1 MVTHHTPL
9 PIFPAMVNQLRMIPK
24 HVSLDARMLMDAVI
38 FHSGQMR
45 SHVIFQAQLL
55 RGSRTDGGLFLDQN
69 VVEKTVSFVFIP
81 R

>member
-24 HVSLDARMLMDAVI
+24 HVSLDARMLMDAVT

-45 SHVIFQAQLL
+45 IHAIFQAQLL
-55 RGSRTDGGLFLDQN
+55 RGSPTNGGLFLDQN
-69 VVEKTVSFVFIP
+69 DVKKTVSFIFIQ